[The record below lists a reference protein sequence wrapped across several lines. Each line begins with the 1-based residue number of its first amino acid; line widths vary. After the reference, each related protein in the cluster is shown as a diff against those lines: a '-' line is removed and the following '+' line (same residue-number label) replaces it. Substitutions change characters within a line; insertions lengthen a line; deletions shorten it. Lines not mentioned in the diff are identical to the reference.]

1 MDIRTI
7 KEEEYIA
14 VKISGEFTVSHIL
27 KAKEKF
33 MDLIEENLILKIDLS
48 DVTEFDS
55 SALQLLYAFSIYMKN
70 IGTNVEIAAN
80 NSKTDLFFKTY
91 GMEI

>member
-7 KEEEYIA
+7 KRNGKLA
-14 VKISGEFTVSHIL
+14 VKISGEFTISHIL

-33 MDLIEENLILKIDLS
+33 MDLIKENLILKIDLS
-48 DVTEFDS
+48 DVAEFDS

-70 IGTNVEIAAN
+70 RGINVEIVAN